1 MRLLGFSLDGHRYGI
16 TADTVTEIIRA
27 VAITPLPGSP
37 AVIEGIIDVRGAIV
51 PVFNLRARF
60 ALPHKPLEPS
70 DQFVLTRTSAR
81 VAALH
86 VDQVAD
92 LVDVDDGAVSDPARQ
107 VPASPHIAGVA
118 TLADGLV
125 LIHDVE
131 TFLSHAESETL
142 DAALAARTA
151 PRTAPPA
158 QR

>member
-1 MRLLGFSLDGHRYGI
+1 MRLLSFSLDGHRYGVP
-16 TADTVTEIIRA
+16 ANAVNEIIRA

-37 AVIEGIIDVRGAIV
+37 DVIEGIIDVRGAIV

-70 DQFVLTRTSAR
+70 DQFVLAQTSAR

-92 LVDVDDGAVSDPARQ
+92 LVDVDDGAASDAARQ
-107 VPASPHIAGVA
+107 VPHAPHIAGVA
-118 TLADGLV
+118 TLPDGLV

-142 DAALAARTA
+142 AAALAARTA
-151 PRTAPPA
+151 TAA
-158 QR
+158 HR